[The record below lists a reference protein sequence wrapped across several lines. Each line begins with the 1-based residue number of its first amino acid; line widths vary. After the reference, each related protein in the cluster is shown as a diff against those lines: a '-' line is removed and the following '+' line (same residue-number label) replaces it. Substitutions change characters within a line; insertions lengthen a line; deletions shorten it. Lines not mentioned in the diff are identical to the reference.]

1 MRPFD
6 PGSSTFK
13 VVFKPSTPDLPAT
26 WEATSSP
33 AVQVSWD
40 GSDLSAGASSEGDGD
55 SSSEGAAA
63 STSGSSGTSSS
74 SSELLEPVYRKNK
87 DVLADDWLGKGRSR
101 GIISP

>member
-1 MRPFD
+1 VRPFE

-13 VVFKPSTPDLPAT
+13 VTFKPSIPELPST

-33 AVQVSWD
+33 VVQVSWD
-40 GSDLSAGASSEGDGD
+40 GSDLSAGASSEGDCV

-63 STSGSSGTSSS
+63 STSGSNGSSS
-74 SSELLEPVYRKNK
+74 STPELLEPVYRKNK
-87 DVLADDWLGKGRSR
+87 DVLSDDWLGKGRSK